1 MISPEETGYTIQ
13 PLSRLSIMLAII
25 EAKKDGLNHWA
36 LGLVS
41 LYNLL
46 YPEDCK

>member
-1 MISPEETGYTIQ
+1 MNYTIH
-13 PLSRLSIMLAII
+13 PFSRLSLMLAII

-36 LGLVS
+36 AGLVS

-46 YPEDCK
+46 YPEDVK